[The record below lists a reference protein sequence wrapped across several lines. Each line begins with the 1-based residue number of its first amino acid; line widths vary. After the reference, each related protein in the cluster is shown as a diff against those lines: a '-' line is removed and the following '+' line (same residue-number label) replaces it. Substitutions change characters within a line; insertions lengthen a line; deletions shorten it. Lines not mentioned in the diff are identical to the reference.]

1 MRAGWPVVVG
11 SRGAAL
17 APVPRVAGAVLV
29 DADDEAYLSEAAPTW
44 DAFRMVRERCRR
56 DDAPWWAT
64 SVAPSPLL
72 LGGSK
77 MQSLED
83 VASGWPRVRVI
94 DRRQSDP
101 RDGVLSREALD
112 AAHRALEVPDSIA
125 VAVVLQRLGTGRLFA
140 CRKCGELARCAQCAM
155 AEEEVGEQLACRDR
169 HELRANFCR
178 ACGATNL
185 KRVRVGVTTLA
196 NDVAAQLGQDVS
208 ELTSSSDPTQALAR
222 VVVGTAGSSSSSTS
236 TSICSRRANPRV
248 AARSPPSPKPDAWWG
263 LGAKGA
269 ARWSSRPG
277 GATTPCFARF

>member
-1 MRAGWPVVVG
+1 M
-11 SRGAAL
+11 
-17 APVPRVAGAVLV
+17 
-29 DADDEAYLSEAAPTW
+29 
-44 DAFRMVRERCRR
+44 
-56 DDAPWWAT
+56 
-64 SVAPSPLL
+64 
-72 LGGSK
+72 
-77 MQSLED
+77 
-83 VASGWPRVRVI
+83 RVI

-155 AEEEVGEQLACRDR
+155 AEEESASSCACRDR

-196 NDVAAQLGQDVS
+196 NDVAVNWVRNVS

-222 VVVGTAGSSSSSTS
+222 VVVGTRGDLAAVFATAGSSSSSTS

-269 ARWSSRPG
+269 AKWSSRPG
-277 GATTPCFARF
+277 GATTPCFARSERRRRRDCARG